1 MYDPRDSTK
10 MRVWCLRA
18 LVMCCCVGIAS
29 AGYGES
35 AYPPNNPAQSADK
48 RDVEHQL
55 RQLKQALMTLAMDQK
70 ARVAASGWTDRNGAL
85 NEDLMVFSGLALEKL
100 RPIVRRNR
108 FGVETTELVYAA
120 ETSDQTC
127 DAAPIRM
134 QRLGLTVT
142 VERQGSADGENMA
155 RAAARL
161 LQQRIHAE
169 VAQSNLSNVGAVLTT
184 EPTQSSR
191 KSTYLRYMTASP
203 ASSQDL
209 YLDLQ
214 VRTAERRP
222 PLHRYSLVER
232 VRPDKTLKVGLNL
245 IAQGVVVLSLQT
257 DVLLPSSRQ
266 SANDQLAWLALPQ
279 ASKQSLVDW
288 LTEVLPDIAKAVNC
302 YGESGLAIAANASE
316 MTLLGGRDAGVY
328 HGQRMA
334 ILPTSRRLSV
344 LGLEQSLTVVGLAE
358 VTGVGPRSAT
368 LTMYAGP
375 SRNDTADMM
384 AVPIAAFTP

>member
-1 MYDPRDSTK
+1 
-10 MRVWCLRA
+10 
-18 LVMCCCVGIAS
+18 MCCCVGIAS
-29 AGYGES
+29 VGYGES
-35 AYPPNNPAQSADK
+35 AYRPNNPAQSADK
-48 RDVEHQL
+48 RGVENQL

-85 NEDLMVFSGLALEKL
+85 NEDLMVFSSLVLEKL

-120 ETSDQTC
+120 ETSDETC
-127 DAAPIRM
+127 GTAPIRM
-134 QRLGLTVT
+134 QRLGLSVT
-142 VERQGSADGENMA
+142 VERQGLPDGENMA
-155 RAAARL
+155 RAAASL

-169 VAQSNLSNVGAVLTT
+169 VAQSNLSNVGAVLTIQ
-184 EPTQSSR
+184 PTQSSR

-209 YLDLQ
+209 HLDLQ

-279 ASKQSLVDW
+279 VTKQGLVDW
-288 LTEVLPDIAKAVNC
+288 LDEVLPDVAQAVNC
-302 YGESGLAIAANASE
+302 YGESGLAIAASASE

-328 HGQRMA
+328 QGQRMA
-334 ILPTSRRLSV
+334 IFPTSRRLSAR
-344 LGLEQSLTVVGLAE
+344 GLEQSLTVVGLAE
-358 VTGVGPRSAT
+358 VTEVGPRSAT